1 MQFSLLDFKMNDTCD
16 GMNFTD
22 LTKLLLLHYFAKVM
36 TWKMLVN
43 TTVAFNVNYKTVVTC
58 IKYVDSFIKFLM
70 SDSYT
75 THQL

>member
-1 MQFSLLDFKMNDTCD
+1 
-16 GMNFTD
+16 
-22 LTKLLLLHYFAKVM
+22 
-36 TWKMLVN
+36 MLVN